1 MDLCDIQFK
10 KSNIT
15 NIATFPLYTLLP
27 DSTKIFFMIRK

>member
-15 NIATFPLYTLLP
+15 NIATFPCVPFL